1 MGEIQVSVLTSSSI
15 QVTWSPLPLLP
26 GVTVVGHVIR
36 YQELPLGQDVSLYIN
51 QSYNLYEMIGLREGV
66 VYSFVVMAIISEE
79 SGRVLMTG
87 ECTRNEIFI
96 PGLSILV
103 NLSSNNYSAMI
114 IVPTTNS
121 CSVVDSDSTTIYYQA
136 NKQLAA

>member
-15 QVTWSPLPLLP
+15 QVSWSSLPLLP

-36 YQELPLGQDVSLYIN
+36 YQELPLGQEVSLYIN

-66 VYSFVVMAIISEE
+66 VYSFVVMATISEE

-96 PGLSILV
+96 PGLSILA
-103 NLSSNNYSAMI
+103 NLSSNI
-114 IVPTTNS
+114 
-121 CSVVDSDSTTIYYQA
+121 QR
-136 NKQLAA
+136 